1 MNPFEIR
8 LELLKLAYQIE
19 TEKVALDRNRQE
31 QDWFAKKE
39 VAMHDIATRSIT
51 SATIDPF
58 PIPKTISVE
67 DVISSAETLNAFVSK
82 SNIESK

>member
-31 QDWFAKKE
+31 QDWFAKRDMTPQG
-39 VAMHDIATRSIT
+39 VAL
-51 SATIDPF
+51 DPF
-58 PIPKTISVE
+58 PTPKTITVD
-67 DVISSAETLNAFVSK
+67 DVINAAETLNAFVSK
-82 SNIESK
+82 SNTDSK

>member
-31 QDWFAKKE
+31 QDWFTKRELAMIAINKE
-39 VAMHDIATRSIT
+39 IDGPEIT
-51 SATIDPF
+51 PF
-58 PIPKTISVE
+58 PVPKLVSVE
-67 DVISSAETLNAFVSK
+67 DVLSAAETLNAFVSK
-82 SNIESK
+82 SATDSK